1 MIEGSAEVRIGK
13 KGFTEETKKE
23 IERHLKEHEVIKIRL
38 LDRSCDRLEV
48 AQLIAKETKSEL
60 LDIRGRTFILKKD
73 DSS

>member
-1 MIEGSAEVRIGK
+1 MGK